1 MMKQVIMKYYNLD
14 EETKELLPF
23 LNVYHEM
30 MVQAD
35 NYENQILENLNDEEI
50 VMNTAIFCAMNTILD
65 ISEIIKRLFDVL
77 NGQDIFASD
86 IDELSKEELFEIL
99 DIKDYETVENE
110 QQKEETEEEIIE
122 AQEIKPR
129 VINLHVTWDE
139 I

>member
-30 MVQAD
+30 MVQAN

-77 NGQDIFASD
+77 NGQDIFTSD
-86 IDELSKEELFEIL
+86 IDELSKEELFELL

>member
-77 NGQDIFASD
+77 NGQDIFTSD
-86 IDELSKEELFEIL
+86 IDELSKEELFELL
-99 DIKDYETVENE
+99 DISENEVREYSEETVE
-110 QQKEETEEEIIE
+110 TEDT
-122 AQEIKPR
+122 QEIKPKI
-129 VINLHVTWDE
+129 INFHITLDE

>member
-1 MMKQVIMKYYNLD
+1 MMKEVIMKYYNLD

-30 MVQAD
+30 MVQAN
-35 NYENQILENLNDEEI
+35 NYESQLLENLNDEEI
-50 VMNTAIFCAMNTILD
+50 VMNTVIFCAMNSILD
-65 ISEIIKRLFDVL
+65 ISEIMKRLFDVL
-77 NGQDIFASD
+77 NGQDIGTSD
-86 IDELSKEELFEIL
+86 IDELSKDELFELL

-129 VINLHVTWDE
+129 VINIHVTWDE

>member
-30 MVQAD
+30 MVQAN

-77 NGQDIFASD
+77 NGQDIF
-86 IDELSKEELFEIL
+86 
-99 DIKDYETVENE
+99 T
-110 QQKEETEEEIIE
+110 
-122 AQEIKPR
+122 
-129 VINLHVTWDE
+129 
-139 I
+139 

>member
-1 MMKQVIMKYYNLD
+1 MMKEVITKYYNLD
-14 EETKELLPF
+14 EETRELLPF
-23 LNVYHEM
+23 LYVYNEM
-30 MVQAD
+30 MVQAE
-35 NYENQILENLNDEEI
+35 NYENEILENLNDEEI

-77 NGQDIFASD
+77 NGQDIFTSD

-99 DIKDYETVENE
+99 DIKDYETVGNE
-110 QQKEETEEEIIE
+110 QQTEEKEEIIE
-122 AQEIKPR
+122 AQEIKPK

>member
-50 VMNTAIFCAMNTILD
+50 VMNAAIFCAMNTILD

-77 NGQDIFASD
+77 NGQDIFTSD
-86 IDELSKEELFEIL
+86 IDELSKEELFELL
-99 DIKDYETVENE
+99 DISENEVREYSEETVE
-110 QQKEETEEEIIE
+110 TEDT
-122 AQEIKPR
+122 QEIKPKI
-129 VINLHVTWDE
+129 INFHITLDE